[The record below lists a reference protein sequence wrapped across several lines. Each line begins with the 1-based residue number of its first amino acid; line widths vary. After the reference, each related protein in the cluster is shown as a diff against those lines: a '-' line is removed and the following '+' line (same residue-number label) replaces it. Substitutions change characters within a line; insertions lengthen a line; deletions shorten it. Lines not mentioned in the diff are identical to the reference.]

1 MLSWFR
7 STAPGVAATLLL
19 SLAALGGSFYGPHP
33 ADCHDADCG
42 AIFVAHDASAHRV
55 TAAPAAAETHPLHCL
70 VCHWARSFRP
80 RIEVR
85 FVTAP
90 AAQAGVVVHVQNFPT
105 GAGAPVAQPP
115 LRSPPSS
122 PALS

>member
-1 MLSWFR
+1 MIWFR
-7 STAPGVAATLLL
+7 DRARIVAAILLV
-19 SLAALGGSFYGPHP
+19 SLTSLGVSLYAPHA

-42 AIFVAHDASAHRV
+42 IILVAHDASAHRL
-55 TAAPAAAETHPLHCL
+55 AANSSSAGTQPLHCL

-85 FVTAP
+85 FLTAP
-90 AAQAGVVVHVQNFPT
+90 AAQAGVTVHVEYFT
-105 GAGAPVAQPP
+105 AAVSAPVAQPP

-122 PALS
+122 PAA

>member
-1 MLSWFR
+1 MIWFR
-7 STAPGVAATLLL
+7 ARARTVAATLLV
-19 SLAALGGSFYGPHP
+19 SLTSLGMSLYAPHS
-33 ADCHDADCG
+33 ADCHDPDCETVL
-42 AIFVAHDASAHRV
+42 VAHDASAHRV

-85 FVTAP
+85 FLTTP
-90 AAQAGVVVHVQNFPT
+90 AAQAGAVVHVEFFT
-105 GAGAPVAQPP
+105 AAVSAPVAQPP

-122 PALS
+122 PDLA